1 MLPTPLP
8 RSIPLDLAPSPAWP
22 QGLPCHPDSLAWA
35 VVPYSPTAPLAE
47 LAGMPADSGSAGSSS
62 PGRVRRL
69 ALRFD
74 HQRPLPGVRELGVGP
89 RSRGAG
95 GAPTQRRSA
104 CCMVLVEAASRCP
117 SQREGTAQPQGGGR
131 TVRHPPSHAASRWPL
146 TSAPLPSRPTT
157 PLQTST
163 PARHRAPLPPPLS
176 S

>member
-1 MLPTPLP
+1 MTSADSCGQGDSGGGSVSEAEEPLRKRLERGRAEVRLMLPTPLP

-74 HQRPLPGVRELGVGP
+74 HQRPLPDVNAGTPQSAAAAPSVLIEEL
-89 RSRGAG
+89 
-95 GAPTQRRSA
+95 
-104 CCMVLVEAASRCP
+104 
-117 SQREGTAQPQGGGR
+117 
-131 TVRHPPSHAASRWPL
+131 
-146 TSAPLPSRPTT
+146 
-157 PLQTST
+157 PLQTAQT
-163 PARHRAPLPPPLS
+163 GGHLAAAGGYDAMEE
-176 S
+176 